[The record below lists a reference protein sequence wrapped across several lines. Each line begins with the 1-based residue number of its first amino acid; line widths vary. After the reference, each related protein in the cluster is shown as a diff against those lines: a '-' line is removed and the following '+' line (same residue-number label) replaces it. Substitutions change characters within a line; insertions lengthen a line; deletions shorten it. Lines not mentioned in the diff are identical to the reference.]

1 MGYIKRT
8 PLAEYRAQNR
18 GGVGSRGSDTRDSDF
33 IEHIYTATMHNT
45 MMFFTQRGRCYWL
58 KVYELPEGNKN
69 SKGRA
74 IQNLLNIDSEDS
86 LNAIVRVKTL
96 ADSNFINSHNLVF
109 CTKQGI
115 IKKTSLE
122 QYSRPRANGINA
134 ITIREDDRVISVALT
149 DGDSDIVLANRK
161 GRAVRFNENTVR
173 TMGRTATGVR
183 GMALDEG
190 DEVVGMVV
198 LNKETPK
205 TILVLS
211 EHGYGKRSE
220 SDEYPT
226 VNRGCK
232 GVKTMNVTEKTG
244 SLIAI
249 MGVTNDNDLMV
260 INKSGIA
267 IRTAV
272 EQIPTI
278 GRATQGVRIIDLKK
292 KNDTISSVC
301 KVSHEA
307 EVDED
312 ATEVTTDETTAI
324 NENNNE

>member
-1 MGYIKRT
+1 
-8 PLAEYRAQNR
+8 
-18 GGVGSRGSDTRDSDF
+18 
-33 IEHIYTATMHNT
+33 MHNT

-74 IQNLLNIDSEDS
+74 IQNLLNIDAEDS

-96 ADSNFINSHNLVF
+96 ADSNFINSHNLIF
-109 CTKQGI
+109 CTKQGV

-161 GRAVRFNENTVR
+161 GRAVRFNEKTVR
-173 TMGRTATGVR
+173 PMGRTATGVR

-198 LNKETPK
+198 LNKEVDK
-205 TILVLS
+205 NILVLS
-211 EHGYGKRSE
+211 EQGYGKRSL
-220 SDEYPT
+220 SSEYPT

-232 GVKTMNVTEKTG
+232 GVKTINITEKTG
-244 SLIAI
+244 ALIAI
-249 MGVTNDNDLMV
+249 MGVTNENDLMV

-272 EQIPTI
+272 EQIPVI

-301 KVSHEA
+301 KVSHEV
-307 EVDED
+307 E
-312 ATEVTTDETTAI
+312 
-324 NENNNE
+324 NENENTDDVITTEEIPTNE